1 MNTKKAMEIKRRKT
15 PTAPELFLQAV
26 SAYPCIFYWS
36 DGSQSKTTINAF
48 NSEDDYNRY
57 LDYKLSGKPYPVKIE
72 AVPPT
77 EPSGASN
84 GITHKTAQDD
94 YEVISHIAESLTK
107 ALTRF
112 YAEGKKICK
121 HTL

>member
-1 MNTKKAMEIKRRKT
+1 MTNRQEMLKRKKDKT
-15 PTAPELFLQAV
+15 PTSLEKFLQAV
-26 SAYPCIFYWS
+26 SAYPCTFYWS
-36 DGSQSKTTINAF
+36 DGSQTATTMDAF
-48 NSEDDYNRY
+48 YNEDDYNRY

-77 EPSGASN
+77 EPNAPSN

-94 YEVISHIAESLTK
+94 YNTIQGCCEGINK

-112 YAEGKKICK
+112 YAEGKKI
-121 HTL
+121 